1 MSDVDESVP
10 AEWTQFAAAETGRA
24 TTQYTGAPASNYP
37 LYYFVPSI
45 TDDQRWMVF
54 HSERTGSVQLFR
66 MDMADGS
73 IRQLTHGWT
82 EEAGWAIWCEPHLNG
97 IFNHLSALNP
107 HNGDVY
113 YFDHD
118 DIRAVDLHS
127 LENRTVATIPGR
139 IPIGQSHFSPDG
151 SLFAFIDA
159 DREAFA
165 DALARHEVLTGPGAH
180 DEWRNTIP
188 TTIKVVETATGVI
201 RTVVALDY
209 HVHHVLFVDDETL
222 LVNHS
227 RGSNGMWLI
236 GVDGT
241 GERELRPGDER
252 GQVCHQVVTDS
263 GLLYETNHGFYEHAG
278 HSWFGR
284 YSIADDSYI
293 EWQLPVL
300 GYVHTGRD
308 PAGEAFFIE
317 AAGEH
322 HGIYHVI
329 PRPDSREA
337 DVVLL
342 YRLNE
347 HGHNDLYDQ
356 QRYHAHPWLGPD
368 RRRLFFT
375 DVIDGHSQILSIDV
389 SDITGA

>member
-1 MSDVDESVP
+1 MSVVDASLP
-10 AEWTQFAAAETGRA
+10 AERIRFAAAETGRA
-24 TTQYTGAPASNYP
+24 TTQHTGAAANSYP
-37 LYYFVPSI
+37 LYYFVPSL

-66 MDMADGS
+66 MDMSDGS
-73 IRQLTHGWT
+73 IRQLTEGST
-82 EEAGWAIWCEPHLNG
+82 EEAGWAIWCEPHLSG
-97 IFNHLSALNP
+97 VFNHLSALDP
-107 HNGDVY
+107 HTGEVF

-118 DIRAVDLHS
+118 SIRAVNLVT
-127 LENRTVATIPGR
+127 LESRTVASIPGR

-159 DREAFA
+159 DRA
-165 DALARHEVLTGPGAH
+165 DFTAALARHDAISGPGAH
-180 DEWRNTIP
+180 DEWRNTIA
-188 TTIKVVETATGVI
+188 TTIKVVETATGVV
-201 RTVVALDY
+201 RTVVALDF
-209 HVHHVLFVDDETL
+209 HVHHVLFVDGETL

-241 GERELRPGDER
+241 GERELRPGDAR
-252 GQVCHQVVTDS
+252 GQVCHQVVTES

-284 YSIADDSYI
+284 YSLADDTYR

-300 GYVHTGRD
+300 GYVHTGSD

-317 AAGEH
+317 AAGDH

-329 PRPDSREA
+329 PRPGTDQA

-347 HGHNDLYDQ
+347 VGHNDVYDQ
-356 QRYHAHPWLGPD
+356 QRFHAHPWLAPD
-368 RRRLFFT
+368 RRQLFFT
-375 DVIDGHSQILSIDV
+375 DVVDGHSQILSIDV